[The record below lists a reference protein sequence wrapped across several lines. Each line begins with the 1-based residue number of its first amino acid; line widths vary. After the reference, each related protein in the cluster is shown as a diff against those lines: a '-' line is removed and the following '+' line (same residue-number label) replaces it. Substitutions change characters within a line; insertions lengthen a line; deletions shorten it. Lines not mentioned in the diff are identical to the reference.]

1 MANLPSIEPY
11 RRRYREIDAQMTRP
25 DFFQDQREATRLTK
39 EHTMIG
45 KLLALYDDLGRIDQQ
60 LADNR
65 QLLAEAGEDPEIRE
79 MAEGEIPELEEERER
94 KEKQILRLMIP
105 PEETDS
111 RNTIVEI
118 RAGAGGDEASLF
130 AGDLYRMYLR
140 WAENKGF
147 RVETMSFSESECGG
161 FKEVVFRI
169 TGEDV
174 YKLLKFESGVHRV
187 QRIPVTEAGGRIHTS
202 TVTVAV
208 LPEAEEVDVEVN
220 PEELEITTCRASGA
234 GGQHVNTTDS
244 AVQILHKPTG
254 MIVQCADERSQIKN
268 RAKAMTVLRSR
279 LLQKKEEEERAK
291 YAANR
296 KSQVGTGDRSE
307 RIRTY
312 NYPQSRVTDHRIG
325 LNLQSLPQ
333 IMEGEVDE
341 LLEALQ
347 ETRYQEKIEELLSGE
362 IRFAG
367 GSAGR

>member
-1 MANLPSIEPY
+1 MTNLPSIEPY

-25 DFFQDQREATRLTK
+25 DFFQDQREATRLTR

-45 KLLALYDDLGRIDQQ
+45 KLLALYEDLGRIEQQ
-60 LADNR
+60 LTDNR
-65 QLLAEAGEDPEIRE
+65 QLLAEAGEDPDIRE
-79 MAEGEIPELEEERER
+79 MAEAEIPELEEEREQ
-94 KEKQILRLMIP
+94 KQQQILRLMIP

-111 RNTIVEI
+111 RNTILEV

-347 ETRYQEKIEELLSGE
+347 ETRYQEKIEELLAGE